1 MCANMS
7 HRIIIL
13 LYYCFFVLFLIPAPS
28 RPPKIIGK
36 KLKGQSVNIAW
47 EHVEPLANEA
57 SVDGYKVSTV
67 QYLCRLLNVIFSVW
81 SETLR
86 SI

>member
-1 MCANMS
+1 MCVNMS

-67 QYLCRLLNVIFSVW
+67 QYLCRLLYVIFSVW
-81 SETLR
+81 SETL
-86 SI
+86 